1 MVKAFTNSKTEIN
14 MKAAGIMTNVMVKVN
29 LHGAL
34 ETLMKESGRTIL
46 CTVLVILE
54 RKRFRWN
61 MES

>member
-1 MVKAFTNSKTEIN
+1 

-34 ETLMKESGRTIL
+34 ETLMKESGRMIL